1 MATDY
6 FSLTEKGSSPTE
18 IPGKEIKMKTINQF
32 ACKHQKL
39 YFVILALLYI
49 VPTTAIFLLLEIPS
63 ALPLI
68 LAIELFIVY
77 AHTASAP
84 AFYIREG
91 LDALSNCDPY
101 PLLKEVEELEKM
113 KLGRSQH
120 QNVRLNKAA
129 CLLAIGE
136 FEKAKEVIEAV
147 DVDLSIP
154 LAEGKMVYYNNL
166 AAIYEMLGEK
176 ALALFLSKKA
186 LFIYDCMK
194 EGKAKQNLEFTAGC
208 LKSTICRLN
217 GEYSTALNIASAIV
231 AKTPYQIAQKAYECA
246 LAYKELQDVEN
257 EKTALYAVVSRTDKL
272 YIGINAKK
280 RLEGI

>member
-1 MATDY
+1 
-6 FSLTEKGSSPTE
+6 
-18 IPGKEIKMKTINQF
+18 MKTINQF

-147 DVDLSIP
+147 DVDLSIHI
-154 LAEGKMVYYNNL
+154 AEGKMVYYNNL
-166 AAIYEMLGEK
+166 AAVYEMLGEK

-208 LKSTICRLN
+208 LKTTICRLN
-217 GEYSTALNIASAIV
+217 GEYSTALSIASAIV
-231 AKTPYQIAQKAYECA
+231 AKTPHQIAHKAYECA

-280 RLEGI
+280 RLDQI